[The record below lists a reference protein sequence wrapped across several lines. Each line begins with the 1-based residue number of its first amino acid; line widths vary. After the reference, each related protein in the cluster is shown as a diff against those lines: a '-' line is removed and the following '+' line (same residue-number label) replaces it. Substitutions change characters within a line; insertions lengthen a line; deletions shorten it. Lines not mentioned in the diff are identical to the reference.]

1 MGMGMGAGFGMMMP
15 GMIREAMAAGATP
28 LTPRRRRCRSNQR
41 RRSEPRRPAPPP
53 SPPAL
58 RCRASTISISRR
70 PSIRSELVRGVIQA
84 AVTSSK
90 KAATH
95 GKSRCLWAR
104 LRKQVVTIT
113 FGQHDESGHP
123 VVSFR
128 STCGAA
134 TEQNA
139 QALLRYNSKLV
150 HGAFAFEKVGD
161 REMVTLQGSVFAD
174 TLTGPL
180 VSQVLTAIAWQA
192 DKVEEKL
199 TGGDQY

>member
-1 MGMGMGAGFGMMMP
+1 MMLP
-15 GMIREAMAAGATP
+15 GMIREAMAAGAVPSTP
-28 LTPRRRRCRSNQR
+28 QTA
-41 RRSEPRRPAPPP
+41 PAPQAAPP
-53 SPPAL
+53 QAQPAPAAAVAGAGL
-58 RCRASTISISRR
+58 PSFDDLDLST
-70 PSIRSELVRGVIQA
+70 PVDPKALVRNVVQTGGYKLEESGDAWQ
-84 AVTSSK
+84 VTVPVG
-90 KAATH
+90 A
-95 GKSRCLWAR
+95 
-104 LRKQVVTIT
+104 LRKQVVTIA

-128 STCGAA
+128 STCGPA

-161 REMVTLQGSVFAD
+161 REMVTLQGSVLAD

-199 TGGDQY
+199 TGSDQY